1 MRGNEIDSLQA
12 FEMWVWRRMEKKYWK
27 DKMANEEIFEIVKGK
42 TTLIDVIRSRKKKW
56 IEHVLRGNGRL
67 KETIDKEEYKES
79 VLEEKGK

>member
-27 DKMANEEIFEIVKGK
+27 DKMANEEIYEIVKGK
-42 TTLIDVIRSRKKKW
+42 RTLIDVIRSRKKKW